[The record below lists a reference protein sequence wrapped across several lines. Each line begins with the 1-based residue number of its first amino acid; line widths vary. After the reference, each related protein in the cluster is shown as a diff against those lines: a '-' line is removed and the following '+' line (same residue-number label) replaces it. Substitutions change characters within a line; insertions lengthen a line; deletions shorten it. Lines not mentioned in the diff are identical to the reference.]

1 MNRRE
6 FSMRVAGT
14 AGLGLMAAGAAQ
26 AQGAPVE
33 GTNYVKLSQPVPVT
47 PTGKVEVVEF
57 FWYGCPHCFALEP
70 TLEQWVKS
78 VPADVNFRRVPA
90 SFTPLYEFH
99 QKLFYALEVMGQQP
113 AMHRKVF
120 NYIHLEHKPL
130 TKEADVEAFAAA
142 NGLDGAKLV
151 ETMKSFSVQTK
162 ARQAK
167 TLAEGY
173 RIDGVPAL
181 GVQGKFYTSVAMAGG
196 PEKTFAV
203 TDYLIGVARKAPH

>member
-6 FSMRVAGT
+6 FSLLAT
-14 AGLGLMAAGAAQ
+14 SAGLGLSLAPTAH

-33 GTNYVKLSQPVPVT
+33 GTHYVKLSQPVPVT

-78 VPADVNFRRVPA
+78 LPADVNFRRVPA
-90 SFTPLYEFH
+90 SFTPMYEFH
-99 QKLFYALEVMGQQP
+99 QKLFYSLETLGLLGTL
-113 AMHRKVF
+113 HRKVF
-120 NYIHLEHKPL
+120 NYIHLDRKPL
-130 TKEADVEAFAAA
+130 AKEADVLTFATAQ
-142 NGLDGAKLV
+142 GVDGAKIV

-167 TLAEGY
+167 QLSEGY

-196 PEKTFAV
+196 PERAFAV
-203 TDYLIGVARKAPH
+203 TDYLIDNIRKTPH